1 MAINHEMQT
10 HFEPNACCI
19 RVIRELSAWLETIRI
34 HLSTMDVTRE
44 ILQPQAPETVYSYV
58 VISHKPFGVLSN
70 DAVTVD
76 SPVHLIMYQGTFS
89 VADFAAIIKP
99 LGAGELVALPPGTGS
114 PHCLSWCGL
123 AARCIFR

>member
-1 MAINHEMQT
+1 MQT

-19 RVIRELSAWLETIRI
+19 RVIRELSAWLKTIRI
-34 HLSTMDVTRE
+34 HLSTMEVTRE
-44 ILQPQAPETVYSYV
+44 ILQPPTVYSYV

-89 VADFAAIIKP
+89 VEDFAAIIKP
-99 LGAGELVALPPGTGS
+99 LGAGEL
-114 PHCLSWCGL
+114 
-123 AARCIFR
+123 